1 MSDLL
6 APTRPVSTLEE
17 SILHEISH
25 IAHNAPAFTWA
36 VERTQSML
44 QREAGLKLLLVE
56 LEAGSPLARQEVQQF
71 LASPNQAKLL
81 YTSVLKDK
89 GQEIGRIVVGFVDPP
104 LSPEA
109 AQRLSVFLGEQL
121 GSLLGR
127 ARLRSRR
134 SSLKQ
139 ELEQLRARL
148 DDRKILSRA
157 EGLLSSRHGLTSQQ
171 AREWLESQ
179 SRASGKPAT
188 VLAEQLVL
196 LHTRAVRLSA

>member
-1 MSDLL
+1 MPELIAQTLS
-6 APTRPVSTLEE
+6 VSTFEQ

-25 IAHNAPAFTWA
+25 IATTAPAFTWA
-36 VERTQSML
+36 VEKVQALL
-44 QREAGLKLLLVE
+44 QRKAGLKLLLVD
-56 LEAGSPLARQEVQQF
+56 LEAASPLAKQEVQQF
-71 LASPNQAKLL
+71 LAVPNQAKLL
-81 YTSVLKDK
+81 YTSALRDK
-89 GQEIGRIVVGFVDPP
+89 GQEIGRLVAGFADPP

-109 AQRLSVFLGEQL
+109 AQRLARFLGEQL

-134 SSLKQ
+134 SGLRQ
-139 ELEQLRARL
+139 ELEQLKARL
-148 DDRKILSRA
+148 DGRKTLSRA

-171 AREWLESQ
+171 ARAWLESQ
-179 SRASGKPAT
+179 SRASGKPVT

>member
-1 MSDLL
+1 MSELL
-6 APTRPVSTLEE
+6 AHPRTLSQLEE

-25 IAHNAPAFTWA
+25 IANNAPAFTWA
-36 VERTQSML
+36 IEKTQSL
-44 QREAGLKLLLVE
+44 LERETGLELLLVD

-71 LASPNQAKLL
+71 LSAPNQAKLL
-81 YTSVLKDK
+81 YTAALKDK
-89 GQEIGRIVVGFVDPP
+89 GEDIGRIVVGFVDPA
-104 LSPEA
+104 LSPDA
-109 AQRLSVFLGEQL
+109 AQRLAVFLGEQL

-134 SSLKQ
+134 SSLRQ

-157 EGLLSSRHGLTSQQ
+157 EGLLSSRHGLTTEQ
-171 AREWLESQ
+171 ARAWLESQ